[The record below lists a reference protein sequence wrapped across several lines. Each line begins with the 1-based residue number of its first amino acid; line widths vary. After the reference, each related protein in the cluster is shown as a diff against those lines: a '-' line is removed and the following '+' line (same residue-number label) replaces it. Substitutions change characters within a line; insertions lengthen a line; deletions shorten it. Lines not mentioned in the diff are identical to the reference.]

1 MPDTDIGQG
10 GMKKFILLA
19 VLTLVSL
26 TLSAQNK
33 NDGQYE
39 HYMDVMIEFGT
50 VMSKNP
56 VIPLVSINDNRLDYI
71 YDTNGEKIKFAGRS
85 SMINYFIKLGWTF
98 VQAVTKGEREMI
110 YFKKMVNNPQEAK
123 EGILYK
129 DDLKK

>member
-1 MPDTDIGQG
+1 
-10 GMKKFILLA
+10 MKKFILSA
-19 VLTLVSL
+19 VLALVCL
-26 TLSAQNK
+26 ALSAQNNNGEK
-33 NDGQYE
+33 YE

-50 VMSKNP
+50 VMSQKP

-85 SMINYFIKLGWTF
+85 SLINYFIKLGWTF
-98 VQAVTKGEREMI
+98 VQVVTKGDREMI